1 MSEHES
7 TPSSLITCRFKV
19 TGHVQGVFFRDSTKR
34 VADSLGLVGHAINLD
49 DGSVEVMACGDEAA
63 IETLQAWLCEGP
75 PLASVTAVID
85 LDRDELIERCGTGFR
100 TG

>member
-7 TPSSLITCRFKV
+7 TPSSPITCRFKV

-34 VADSLGLVGHAINLD
+34 VADSLGLVGHAINFG
-49 DGSVEVMACGDEAA
+49 DGSVEVLVCGDAAA
-63 IETLQAWLCEGP
+63 IESLQAWLHEGP
-75 PLASVTAVID
+75 PLASVTAVIS
-85 LDRDELIERCGTGFR
+85 LERDERTERCAEGFR